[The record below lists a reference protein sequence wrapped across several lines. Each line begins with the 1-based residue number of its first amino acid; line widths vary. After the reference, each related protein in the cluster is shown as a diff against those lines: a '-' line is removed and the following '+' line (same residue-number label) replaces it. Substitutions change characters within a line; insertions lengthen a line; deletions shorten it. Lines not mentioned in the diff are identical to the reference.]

1 MANFVQD
8 KPVFALDRVYWW
20 QSENEYLGNWYNYA
34 YSQNIDIYSDPKFFQ
49 LEKAF
54 TAVTFWTAPTAAI
67 NKILRLPNNIQS
79 NAYFSADG
87 KIYIDSWSWP
97 ALVYTMVWADKVI
110 LNAICFTDLVL
121 YFTAWKMHKIEF
133 TGDDFKTF
141 ASSTEDVLTFT
152 TAYQWFSTNESKDI
166 ALYNFK
172 DTLLYVWA
180 GNKLFSAGNTLS
192 AFSTSETFRRGAK
205 IVWLTYLNSN
215 LKIYVN
221 YMNVSSSLYF
231 RKETVSDSNDYRNLV
246 FKSVISDWADDYVV
260 CSDGLYMF
268 NWYSKTKLHNYVM
281 SDFGKSGNNRYVPQ
295 NMVWLDPYFFYVIYN
310 KIVMKFGRK
319 FSELPYAF
327 SISSIETNNLVSISQ
342 EMTVTGNLYYSDD
355 TNAVAVKSS
364 SAYKTEW
371 YLESI
376 IFFWSSMNRK
386 KLIDNAFSAF
396 EIPTNASIE
405 IYVSIN
411 GAAYPWTPNV
421 TMAAQTEKFRDAFWN
436 ELLNSPYNWVKIKIV
451 LKGNGTVTP
460 KQWELTITGTYIGNN
475 TPQ

>member
-1 MANFVQD
+1 MAKFLEELPVQT
-8 KPVFALDRVYWW
+8 LDRVYSW
-20 QSENEYLGNWYNYA
+20 QAENEWLGNWSNYA

-49 LEKAF
+49 LSKAF
-54 TAVTFWTAPTAAI
+54 TAVSFGTAPTAVI
-67 NKILRLPNNIQS
+67 NKILRLPNDIQS

-87 KIYIDSWSWP
+87 KIYIDSWSGP

-110 LNAICFTDLVL
+110 LNAICFTNLVL
-121 YFTAWKMHKIEF
+121 YFTAGKMHKITF

-166 ALYNFK
+166 VLYNLK

-180 GNKLFSAGNTLS
+180 GNKLFSAWNTLS

-231 RKETVSDSNDYRNLV
+231 RKETVSDSNDYKNIV
-246 FKSVISDWADDYVV
+246 FKSVISDWSDDYVV
-260 CSDGLYMF
+260 CSDGLYLW

-281 SDFGKSGNNRYVPQ
+281 SDFGKSWSNRYNPQ
-295 NMVWLDPYFFYVIYN
+295 NMLWLDPYFFYVIYN
-310 KIVMKFGRK
+310 KVIMKFGRK

-327 SISSIETNNLVSISQ
+327 SISSIETENLVSISQ
-342 EMTVTGNLYYSDD
+342 EVTVTGNLYYSNDQS
-355 TNAVAVKSS
+355 TAHVQWST
-364 SAYKTEW
+364 YKTEW
-371 YLESI
+371 YLETI
-376 IFFWSSMNRK
+376 IFFGSSMDRK
-386 KLIDNAFSAF
+386 KLIEKAFCAC

-405 IYVSIN
+405 IFADLN
-411 GAAYPWTPNV
+411 WWWYPVTANV
-421 TMAAQTEKFRDAFWN
+421 TMAAQTEKFRDIFGN
-436 ELLNSPYNWVKIKIV
+436 ELLNSQYNWIKIKIV
-451 LKGNGTVTP
+451 LKGNWSVTP
-460 KQWELTITGTYIGNN
+460 KHWELSIQSKYVWNN
-475 TPQ
+475 TP